1 MFQKSKDVLIFA
13 KIYCNMK
20 CIADILILF
29 MIRDIKRLW
38 LGGGYYGAPVVL
50 EVTDTMCYRYVIDE
64 VLYLRYGE
72 TVSDGCGSQVRGQY
86 NATTNTITFLTGEY
100 LNCSVLAEE
109 IYHAYQQQYATFGI
123 TWNREFE
130 AKVATILLLRG
141 LEDVGFSNFDGITE
155 DFSYQLFFNDI
166 FTLKYLLSP
175 MFVYDYLYNGSI
187 FVDYYSYSKFEN
199 YSEPIYN
206 VPNSLID
213 FFNKFIYEDN

>member
-1 MFQKSKDVLIFA
+1 
-13 KIYCNMK
+13 MK
-20 CIADILILF
+20 CIADILILL

-38 LGGGYYGAPVVL
+38 LGGGYYGASVVL

-72 TVSDGCGSQVRGQY
+72 TVSDGCGSQVPGQY
-86 NATTNTITFLTGEY
+86 NATTNTITFLTGKY
-100 LNCSVLAEE
+100 IYYSVLIEE
-109 IYHAYQQQYATFGI
+109 LYHAYQQQYATFGI

-130 AKVATILLLRG
+130 AKVATILLLRD
-141 LEDVGFSNFDGITE
+141 LEGVGFHNFDGIT
-155 DFSYQLFFNDI
+155 DVFINQLFVNDI

-175 MFVYDYLYNGSI
+175 MFVYDYLYYGSI